1 MKRIGN
7 VMEKIASM
15 VNIERAIH
23 DALHHRSKDNALAKD
38 AEVFMRNLDVN
49 ALKIRYQFL
58 SGDIPIPQYR
68 SFTRTEHGKRRKID
82 WNPSFADNVM
92 QHAVFNVVGRR
103 IVAKLIPDTYSGIEG
118 RGRTYGKKRIVKL
131 LRSLGDSPI
140 YYIKLDVRKY
150 YPSIDN
156 GIMKEKIRK
165 VVKDRLVLKFFDTII
180 DSHPYG
186 LPIGNYISQLLANLY
201 LNDFDRWA
209 VKLPGIVGYLRYCDD
224 IILIARS
231 KEALW
236 DALKKVRVYMDTLGL
251 QVKNSAQAKSI
262 DEYGLDFMG
271 LVFHRHSITL
281 RKRIERR
288 FRSAARRFKTHK
300 DEKSYRSLAS
310 YYGWTTELTDGR
322 RFWKR
327 VVGRALRQCFE
338 EAS

>member
-7 VMEKIASM
+7 VMEQIASM
-15 VNIERAIH
+15 DNIERAIH

-38 AEVFMRNLDVN
+38 AEVFMRSLDAN
-49 ALKIRYQFL
+49 ALKIRYRLL
-58 SGDIPIPQYR
+58 SGDIPVPQYR

-103 IVAKLIPDTYSGIEG
+103 IVSKFLPDTYSGIEG

-131 LRSLGDSPI
+131 LRGLQHLPV
-140 YYIKLDVRKY
+140 YYIQLDVRKY

-156 GIMKEKIRK
+156 GILKTKVRK
-165 VVKDRLVLKFFDTII
+165 VVKDPLVLKFFDTII
-180 DSHPYG
+180 DSHLNG

-201 LNDFDRWA
+201 LNDFDHWVVR
-209 VKLPGIVGYLRYCDD
+209 LPGIVGCFRYCDD
-224 IILIARS
+224 IILIALS

-236 DALKKVRVYMDTLGL
+236 NALKKVRAYMDALGL
-251 QVKNSAQAKSI
+251 RVKNSAQVKSI
-262 DEYGLDFMG
+262 DEHGLDFMG
-271 LVFHRHSITL
+271 LVFHRYSITL

-288 FRSAARRFKTHK
+288 LRSATLRFETCK

-327 VVGRALRQCFE
+327 VVGRPLKQCLE
-338 EAS
+338 EVA